1 MHNLSSL
8 SSLLEKFKHL
18 KNPREERER
27 LIMVLSKELG
37 FDLAFS
43 DVDVKNDILYLNVS
57 GYAKTE
63 IFMKKENL
71 LNVLN
76 QEKFKISDIR

>member
-8 SSLLEKFKHL
+8 SSLLEKFKNL

-27 LIMVLSKELG
+27 LISILSKELG

-43 DVDVKNDILYLNVS
+43 DVDVKNDVLYLNVS
-57 GYAKTE
+57 GYVKTE
-63 IFMKKENL
+63 MFMKKEHI
-71 LNVLN
+71 LNVLKI
-76 QEKFKISDIR
+76 EKFKISDIR